1 MNLEPIQGVWG
12 GMYLSGELIAQ
23 EDLLPYINEV
33 LNELEFLMVTKEL
46 MQLHRKFR
54 VPDTS

>member
-1 MNLEPIQGVWG
+1 MNLEPILGVWG
-12 GMYLSGELIAQ
+12 GMYLSGEVIAQ

-33 LNELEFLMVTKEL
+33 LNELEFLMVTKQL

>member
-1 MNLEPIQGVWG
+1 MNLEPILGVWG
-12 GMYLSGELIAQ
+12 GMYLSGEVIAQ

>member
-1 MNLEPIQGVWG
+1 MNLEPILGVWG